1 MSEAKP
7 TLIIKPTIGRRVWF
21 RCNDSFAKEKGIYRI
36 DDVQAM
42 DAGIVY
48 VHGDSMVNLIVTDH
62 IGNTHAINSV
72 ALVDASDGNSHAMWC
87 EWMPYQKEQAKSKC
101 AVIEP
106 ATEQQIEQEIQSKNL
121 NAPRLTP
128 DHIDSKIALEMY
140 FTGSGIIDAQTHGH
154 HLGLVRFQHHDGE
167 DLHKPMETLTF
178 CVLVLENGFTV
189 TGESACASP
198 ENFDAEIGR
207 KIAFENAR
215 NKIWLLEGYLLKE
228 NLHKQNSK
236 VELQAGID
244 QLLNTRIP
252 ILDQIYDLCQAIE
265 KCGASPELTN
275 AVRLAGELRYP
286 ISKLVDQA
294 LKLGIG
300 EGIVSVSYSDNGSNL
315 TPDLPEFKH
324 DDVKATEPLCS
335 TQACTIGS
343 TGSNEYQLNA
353 KRDNAFLVAQLL
365 SNNKISAELRKKAE
379 TKMTALL
386 DELI

>member
-1 MSEAKP
+1 MS
-7 TLIIKPTIGRRVWF
+7 
-21 RCNDSFAKEKGIYRI
+21 N
-36 DDVQAM
+36 
-42 DAGIVY
+42 
-48 VHGDSMVNLIVTDH
+48 
-62 IGNTHAINSV
+62 
-72 ALVDASDGNSHAMWC
+72 
-87 EWMPYQKEQAKSKC
+87 
-101 AVIEP
+101 
-106 ATEQQIEQEIQSKNL
+106 TEQQIEQEIQSKNL

-215 NKIWLLEGYLLKE
+215 EKIWLLEGYLLKE

-335 TQACTIGS
+335 TQACTIDS
-343 TGSNEYQLNA
+343 TSSNGYQLNA

>member
-128 DHIDSKIALEMY
+128 DHIDSKIKAVEYILPRDVCKRDNGVEV
-140 FTGSGIIDAQTHGH
+140 FDAPLPLQ
-154 HLGLVRFQHHDGE
+154 
-167 DLHKPMETLTF
+167 TLTF
-178 CVLVLENGFTV
+178 CILTLENGFTV

-198 ENFDAEIGR
+198 ENFDAEIGK
-207 KIAFENAR
+207 KIAYDNAR
-215 NKIWLLEGYLLKE
+215 EKIWLLEGYLLKE

-294 LKLGIG
+294 LKLGIE
-300 EGIVSVSYSDNGSNL
+300 EGIVSVSYSDNDNGSNL

>member
-1 MSEAKP
+1 MS
-7 TLIIKPTIGRRVWF
+7 
-21 RCNDSFAKEKGIYRI
+21 
-36 DDVQAM
+36 
-42 DAGIVY
+42 
-48 VHGDSMVNLIVTDH
+48 
-62 IGNTHAINSV
+62 
-72 ALVDASDGNSHAMWC
+72 
-87 EWMPYQKEQAKSKC
+87 KS
-101 AVIEP
+101 
-106 ATEQQIEQEIQSKNL
+106 EQQIEQEIQSKNL

-128 DHIDSKIALEMY
+128 ADIDATIVDQYY
-140 FTGSGIIDAQTHGH
+140 FTAAQGVGNNCNGYDAMGFHSV
-154 HLGLVRFQHHDGE
+154 LG
-167 DLHKPMETLTF
+167 TLTF
-178 CVLVLENGFTV
+178 CVLVLKNGFTV

-198 ENFDAEIGR
+198 ENFDPEIGK
-207 KIAFENAR
+207 KIAYENAR
-215 NKIWLLEGYLLKE
+215 NKIWQLEGYLLKE

-300 EGIVSVSYSDNGSNL
+300 EGIVSVGYSDNGSNL

-343 TGSNEYQLNA
+343 TGSNEEYQLNA